1 MTSILPYIT
10 FLLVQQRLDSLV
22 CPPDHAGAEASVW
35 IRAISHDHGGSVI
48 LILFSFLTYLYVRM
62 YVRISLRII
71 SSFHVRIS
79 LRIISSLQVHGQAAV
94 DKILKVFGQVQAAQG
109 SSPKPAVKFY
119 ADEEVSDIEDL
130 VDSDD
135 SGNEGSDDEGSEDE
149 DRQIAA
155 QWHGLFTDDVSWW
168 LVGCY
173 SFL

>member
-48 LILFSFLTYLYVRM
+48 LILFSFLTYLYVRT

-71 SSFHVRIS
+71 SSF
-79 LRIISSLQVHGQAAV
+79 QVHGQAAV

>member
-1 MTSILPYIT
+1 M
-10 FLLVQQRLDSLV
+10 
-22 CPPDHAGAEASVW
+22 
-35 IRAISHDHGGSVI
+35 
-48 LILFSFLTYLYVRM
+48 
-62 YVRISLRII
+62 
-71 SSFHVRIS
+71 
-79 LRIISSLQVHGQAAV
+79 

-135 SGNEGSDDEGSEDE
+135 SGHEGSDDDGSEDE

-173 SFL
+173 SFI

>member
-1 MTSILPYIT
+1 
-10 FLLVQQRLDSLV
+10 
-22 CPPDHAGAEASVW
+22 
-35 IRAISHDHGGSVI
+35 
-48 LILFSFLTYLYVRM
+48 M

-135 SGNEGSDDEGSEDE
+135 SGNEGSDDEGSDDE
-149 DRQIAA
+149 SSDDESRRIALS
-155 QWHGLFTDDVSWW
+155 QWQGLFTDDVSWW
-168 LVGCY
+168 IGGCY

>member
-1 MTSILPYIT
+1 
-10 FLLVQQRLDSLV
+10 
-22 CPPDHAGAEASVW
+22 
-35 IRAISHDHGGSVI
+35 
-48 LILFSFLTYLYVRM
+48 M

-135 SGNEGSDDEGSEDE
+135 SGNEGSDDEGSDDE
-149 DRQIAA
+149 SRRIALS

-168 LVGCY
+168 IGGFY